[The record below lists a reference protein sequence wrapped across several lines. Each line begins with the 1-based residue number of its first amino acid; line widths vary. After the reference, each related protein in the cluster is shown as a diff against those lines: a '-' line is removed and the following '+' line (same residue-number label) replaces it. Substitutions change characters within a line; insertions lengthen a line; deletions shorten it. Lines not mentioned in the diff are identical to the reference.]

1 MTTKG
6 PLNTYPTQD
15 MKITES
21 IERAKTQG
29 YLL

>member
-6 PLNTYPTQD
+6 VLNTYPTQGT
-15 MKITES
+15 KIAER
-21 IERAKTQG
+21 IERARTQG